1 MSIAFNQLSQI
12 LALAGSLDDS
22 AGSNTARQRFRDF
35 LDENVTEVGQV
46 RDYVQ
51 ECLKASDTQYSRAL
65 QDLINHIGRRFLGFE
80 VTFGRYQGVKGQ
92 IGFDGHW
99 VSPSGFHIVV
109 EVKTSEVY
117 PINTATLIGYVNELI
132 GERTISDWDNALG
145 LYVVG
150 NPKPE
155 VQQLENA
162 IVAEKRTQQLRITSA
177 DSLLSLAELTNGFDV
192 EHEDV
197 LALLRPASPKVD
209 PVVSLIARLIAQ
221 KTSEPTTDEVPE
233 SVIVQGGQSQ
243 KPKHVVSADANYW
256 LTPVKGDDMQ
266 TAEEVLQTLLG
277 EESIYAFGEKTPG
290 RKRLKVGD
298 RMCYYAAGK
307 GVVAHAKVGSVP
319 QKHLHPKVRHSDK
332 YSWVFKV
339 EDVEL
344 YLDEPIPVDAE
355 MRSHLDAFKGR
366 DPNKAWAWFVQ
377 ATSRLTEQDFH
388 ALTQG

>member
-332 YSWVFKV
+332 YPWVFKV